1 MLFGKPSKEKLIQI
15 INEIPDDIY
24 YRLDQLKLKGQGYLN
39 REDFLWY
46 CVVRIFAYIW
56 NEKWYE
62 SFVDNEK
69 LINIISYN
77 SLKNVLD
84 SDEFYGLLVSTF
96 KQWKVELTEERAY
109 QLIKNYEL
117 IDAMG
122 WVEKAKEKALRA
134 RWVKWKLEF
143 IKQFHGIGNRYWMKL
158 RMDTYHEDF
167 HDQMLITPQISSIS
181 KVMWFDFENESQE
194 IYFYKNIS
202 NITWLALW
210 DLDRLINEYSNIF
223 LNKLVTF

>member
-24 YRLDQLKLKGQGYLN
+24 YRLDQLKLKGQLFLN
-39 REDFLWY
+39 RDDFVWY
-46 CVVRIFAYIW
+46 SILRIFSYIW
-56 NEKWYE
+56 NEKWFE
-62 SFVDNEK
+62 SFVENEK

-77 SLKNVLD
+77 SLKNVVD
-84 SDEFYGLLVSTF
+84 SEQFYNLLVLTF

-143 IKQFHGIGNRYWMKL
+143 IKQFHWIGNRYWMKL
-158 RMDTYHEDF
+158 WMDTYHEDF
-167 HDQMLITPQISSIS
+167 HDQMFVTPQINSIS

-194 IYFYKNIS
+194 IFFYKNIS
-202 NITWLALW
+202 SITWLALW

>member
-46 CVVRIFAYIW
+46 CVVRIFAYIG
-56 NEKWYE
+56 NEKGYE

-96 KQWKVELTEERAY
+96 KQGKVELTEERAY

-122 WVEKAKEKALRA
+122 GVEKAKEKALRA
-134 RWVKWKLEF
+134 RGVKGKLEF
-143 IKQFHGIGNRYWMKL
+143 IKQFHGIGNRYGMKL

-181 KVMWFDFENESQE
+181 KVMGFDFENESQE

-202 NITWLALW
+202 NITGLALW